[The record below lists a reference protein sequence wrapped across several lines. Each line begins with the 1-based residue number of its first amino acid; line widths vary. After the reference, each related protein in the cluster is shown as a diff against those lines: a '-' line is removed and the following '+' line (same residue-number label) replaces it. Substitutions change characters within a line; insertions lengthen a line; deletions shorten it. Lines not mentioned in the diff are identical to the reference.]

1 MDHYNNIVFFDGVC
15 VLCNRS
21 VNFLIKRD
29 KKKLLKFA
37 SLQSETAKQ
46 IFSHSDDQQDD
57 ESVIFYSD
65 GNIYKKSAAIIKIA
79 KYLKFPWNTLKI
91 LQIIPVSLRDI
102 IYDYVARKRYKWFGK
117 TNQCLIPP
125 EDLKD
130 RFLEFNKEKMM

>member
-29 KKKLLKFA
+29 NKKLLKFA
-37 SLQSETAKQ
+37 SLQPETAKQ

-65 GNIYKKSAAIIKIA
+65 GNIYKKSAASIKIA